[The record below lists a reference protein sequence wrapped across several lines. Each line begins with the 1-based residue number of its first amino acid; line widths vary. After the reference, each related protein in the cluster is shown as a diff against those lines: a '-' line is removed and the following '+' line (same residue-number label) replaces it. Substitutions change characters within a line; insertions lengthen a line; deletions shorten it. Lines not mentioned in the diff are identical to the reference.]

1 MPSSGSGSSAHTSAE
16 LSFTERLLQVQGI
29 RVMLVLIAVLV
40 CMTELGRRAAYRPH
54 MLLATLTYLAT
65 VLLATVIWRRTRAHR
80 HTLHGVLLGAD
91 GVYLVLVVALSGGLA
106 SPVRYLLI
114 LDVVA
119 TTLLVSYRS
128 GIRLT
133 LWMCLLLQVAYQVAY
148 TNTPTWWRFE
158 LDAGAQQE
166 LTSFSVALVAIALLI
181 ATTAAFNER
190 ALRAGRRDLEVLTEL
205 SRDLERVIEP
215 QKVAQQLCRAL
226 ADGYQFRRSLVA
238 QVEDDRLRVLA
249 SLGVP
254 SLTYISIDDSVRRA
268 LTSDAPVL
276 LRTITDDEPG
286 GLATVL
292 PGARDVIMLAM
303 RTEDS
308 VVGVLIA
315 ERGRTK
321 RTGLEQR
328 VVRALE
334 QMVAHTALA
343 LRRAALLVEL
353 GRLADTDVLT
363 GLANRG
369 AFDRS
374 LEIEIGRAR
383 RHGTPLGLLIADL
396 DRFKRINDERGHQ
409 TGDAVLREMGNLL
422 REDLRG
428 FDIAARYGGEEFAIL
443 MPGCRQSELSARAE
457 RLRVKVKEYR
467 FSASP
472 ITLSVGGASSPPSL
486 LDGDALVAAADAALY
501 QAKRAGRDR
510 AVIDMSRSAVVAQ
523 IVTAPAPLSD
533 SQPT

>member
-1 MPSSGSGSSAHTSAE
+1 MPFSGGGGSAHTSAE

-29 RVMLVLIAVLV
+29 RVMLALIAVLV
-40 CMTELGRRAAYRPH
+40 CMTDLGQRAAYRPQL
-54 MLLATLTYLAT
+54 LLATLAYLGT
-65 VLLATVIWRRTRAHR
+65 VLFGAVVWRRTRAHR

-91 GVYLVLVVALSGGLA
+91 GVYLVLVVALSGGMD
-106 SPVRYLLI
+106 SPARYLLV

-133 LWMCLLLQVAYQVAY
+133 LWMCLLLQVAYQIAD
-148 TNTPTWWRFE
+148 TADPEWWRFVPDE
-158 LDAGAQQE
+158 GAQQE

-181 ATTAAFNER
+181 ATAAAFNER

-215 QKVAQQLCRAL
+215 ELVAQQLCRAL
-226 ADGYQFRRSLVA
+226 ATGYQIERSLVA
-238 QVEDDRLRVLA
+238 QVEDGRLRVLA
-249 SLGVP
+249 GVGMP
-254 SLTYISIDDSVRRA
+254 PVTYITIDDSVDRA
-268 LTSDAPVL
+268 LNSDAPVL
-276 LRTITDDEPG
+276 LRTLPDDEPG

-292 PGARDVIMLAM
+292 PDARDVIMLGM
-303 RTEDS
+303 RTEDG
-308 VVGVLIA
+308 VLGVLIA
-315 ERGRTK
+315 ERGAAK

-328 VVRALE
+328 VVRAFE

-353 GRLADTDVLT
+353 GKLADTDVLT

-374 LEIEIGRAR
+374 LAIEIERAQR
-383 RHGTPLGLLIADL
+383 QGTPLGLLIADL
-396 DRFKRINDERGHQ
+396 DRFKLINDEQGHP
-409 TGDAVLREMGNLL
+409 TGDAVLREMGDLL

-443 MPGCRQSELSARAE
+443 MPGCRQSELAARAE
-457 RLRVKVKEYR
+457 RLRLKVKEFR
-467 FSASP
+467 FSALP
-472 ITLSVGGASSPPSL
+472 ITLSVGAASSPPNL
-486 LDGDALVAAADAALY
+486 LDGNALVAAADAALY

-510 AVIDMSRSAVVAQ
+510 AVIDMSRSAVAQ
-523 IVTAPAPLSD
+523 LVTIPAPHHG
-533 SQPT
+533 SQSA